1 MCEINA
7 VFLHAMRAPHRCGIF
22 PSRRPEK
29 KSPVK
34 LVCVGL
40 RNGQAGVRVS
50 NEHCWLAEKTALHFV
65 VYLLLNHLPFA
76 CFLRLATK
84 RNRAVLAICRYFKRF

>member
-22 PSRRPEK
+22 PSCRPEK

-50 NEHCWLAEKTALHFV
+50 NEHCWLMLKLTARGQFFLFNLKGLAVFHFPAGKNSRSEEECV
-65 VYLLLNHLPFA
+65 AGENFVF
-76 CFLRLATK
+76 
-84 RNRAVLAICRYFKRF
+84 

>member
-50 NEHCWLAEKTALHFV
+50 KNTAEKTALHFV
-65 VYLLLNHLPFA
+65 VCRLSNPLPFA